1 MPTALS
7 TLLSRIALASVLV
20 LAAASTP
27 SPAAE
32 PARSAAPAGEPIP
45 EEQLFERACGQC
57 HPSSRIFLVELD
69 PAKRRHVVEH
79 MRGRWEGGAYALP
92 EADVERL
99 LAYIDSRARA
109 GDAAQPSAATDA
121 RTLFRERCAGCHELD
136 RIYARA
142 REERSR
148 PAAWLHVV
156 TRMRAKSPG
165 WISDEEA
172 ERIVEYLRERTTPKV
187 APPPAVRD

>member
-7 TLLSRIALASVLV
+7 TLLSRIALAPLLA
-20 LAAASTP
+20 LAAAATP
-27 SPAAE
+27 SSAAEPTASPAA
-32 PARSAAPAGEPIP
+32 AGEPIP
-45 EEQLFERACGQC
+45 EAQLFERACGQC

-79 MRGRWEGGAYALP
+79 MRARWEGGAYALP

-99 LAYIDSRARA
+99 LAYIDSRARS
-109 GDAAQPSAATDA
+109 GEAAQPTPAPDA

-142 REERSR
+142 REERAR

-172 ERIVEYLRERTTPKV
+172 ERIVQYLRERTTPKV
-187 APPPAVRD
+187 EPPPPVRD